1 MAAAGDDDEA
11 EAHEA
16 ALARDAAHVRA
27 YRDGRYGDGLSGA
40 PDVTP
45 EQAARGVLD
54 RLRADPAWA
63 GQLPSEQ
70 EAITGLTTLFSGWR
84 DGVDPRLRTLVAQ
97 LERALPVALGGPP
110 AGRPVVATLRQT
122 PFFFARTMVFPE
134 IEHAYLV
141 LMHERFTH
149 YTDLISR
156 AVVATLPADV
166 LHRPYE
172 PAEVAAFVDARVR
185 AAPDRTIYSFAEAA
199 VSLALQGSDVRAGS
213 LPVEPERRVMAS
225 FLWDATDLFVLGHE
239 CAHFEMSHRGPRRP
253 ALVRLGATHAVD
265 RYWQEL
271 QADELGLS
279 LSSWS
284 LHESREA
291 GTAVSSLGAWIFFTA
306 WEAYELSAAIL
317 AAGSRAQGERDLA
330 QRRAVK
336 DLDAYPSLHERKAQL
351 FRTVKAS
358 GAADPVMLI
367 RLWWG
372 FDIALQY
379 LLDYTAAHAE
389 VMAERVGDAAVPS
402 VSPTPTHGPG
412 ARA

>member
-1 MAAAGDDDEA
+1 MMGDPSDGEA
-11 EAHEA
+11 QAHEA
-16 ALARDAAHVRA
+16 ALARDATLVRA

-45 EQAARGVLD
+45 EQAAQGILD

-63 GQLPSEQ
+63 GQVPTEE
-70 EAITGLTTLFSGWR
+70 EAVAGLTALFSGWR
-84 DGVDPRLRTLVAQ
+84 DGVDPRLGGLLEQ
-97 LERALPVALGGPP
+97 LEQALPVALAGPP
-110 AGRPVVATLRQT
+110 AGRPVVATLRRT
-122 PFFFARTMVFPE
+122 PFFFARTMEFPE

-141 LMHERFTH
+141 LMHEKFTH

-172 PAEVAAFVDARVR
+172 PEEVAAFVDARVR
-185 AAPDRTIYSFAEAA
+185 AVPDRTIYSFAEAA
-199 VSLALQGSDVRAGS
+199 VSLALHRSDVRAGS
-213 LPVEPERRVMAS
+213 LPVEPERRTMTR

-239 CAHFEMSHRGPRRP
+239 CAHFEMSHRGPRRA
-253 ALVRLGATHAVD
+253 ALTRLGATHAVD
-265 RYWQEL
+265 RYSQEL

-284 LHESREA
+284 LQASRDA
-291 GTAVSSLGAWIFFTA
+291 GTAVSSLGAWMFFTA

-317 AAGSRAQGERDLA
+317 AAGSRDQGERDLA
-330 QRRAVK
+330 QHRGVT
-336 DLDAYPSLHERKAQL
+336 DPDAYPPLHVRKAQL
-351 FRTVKAS
+351 FRTVRAS
-358 GAADPVMLI
+358 GVADPAVLT
-367 RLWWG
+367 RLWWS
-372 FDIALQY
+372 FDVALQY

-389 VMAERVGDAAVPS
+389 VMGGRVGAVEVPS
-402 VSPTPTHGPG
+402 LSPTPTHGPA